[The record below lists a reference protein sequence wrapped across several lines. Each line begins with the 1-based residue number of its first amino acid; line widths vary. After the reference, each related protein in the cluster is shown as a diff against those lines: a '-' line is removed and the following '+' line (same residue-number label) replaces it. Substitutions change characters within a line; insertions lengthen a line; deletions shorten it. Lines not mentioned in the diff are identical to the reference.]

1 MEEGAVLPLSVP
13 CLIFQGLHSS
23 SCVNTIEELRYC
35 LMGEDCD
42 LGEAQHGW
50 AGARHSSTHSTP
62 LHTLRGRGRL
72 TQLLESEVKMGQLAL
87 IFLFY
92 SFLSVAVKN

>member
-62 LHTLRGRGRL
+62 HPARSRSAYSASRVRSEDGTAGINFSVL
-72 TQLLESEVKMGQLAL
+72 QLLIS
-87 IFLFY
+87 
-92 SFLSVAVKN
+92 SR